1 MGDFFSVMYGIVA
14 SLVSFLQSC
23 SFVAFGIT
31 VNPFAIS
38 IAVIVL
44 SMVLNQYYKGARG

>member
-1 MGDFFSVMYGIVA
+1 MDDFFSAMFGIVA
-14 SLVSFLQSC
+14 SLVSFMESC

-38 IAVIVL
+38 IAFIVL

>member
-1 MGDFFSVMYGIVA
+1 MTEFFSSMYGIMA

>member
-1 MGDFFSVMYGIVA
+1 MDDFFSTMFGIVA